1 MQITTFDPLVMTTDS
16 EGTVKLFEDLGFVRR
31 HTKDGADGREDI
43 MGIRMKH
50 ENGFHVDIASSKYI
64 KQDNVI
70 IRMNV
75 RDFDEAKALLEQHGF
90 TSSQQGMATDTS
102 MKSIGMSSPSGF
114 SFSLVEHV
122 RH

>member
-75 RDFDEAKALLEQHGF
+75 RDFDEAKKMLEDHGF
-90 TSSQQGMATDTS
+90 KAASEETVTDSSS
-102 MKSIGMSSPSGF
+102 KSIGMISPSGF
-114 SFSLVEHV
+114 MIGLVEHI